1 MKKNLLA
8 IIAAVVA
15 LTACIGILV
24 GCSNNSTDGDTGTTT
39 EPTQES
45 TNETTTAPETEE
57 DVIGKIESVSDSFVK
72 LVIYTATGEVTDY
85 VTLDVAALTATQDS
99 DYVYTASTTKYYKVA
114 NGQKTDATREDLVV
128 DAMVA
133 STTDAEGVQHIY
145 IYTNDQDDTSAPT
158 QDPTDSSAGAI
169 A

>member
-1 MKKNLLA
+1 MKKNFLA
-8 IIAAVVA
+8 IIAAIVA

-24 GCSNNSTDGDTGTTT
+24 GCSNNTTGGNTNATT

-45 TNETTTAPETEE
+45 TTGTTAAPETQE

-85 VTLDVAALTATQDS
+85 VTLDIAALTATQDT
-99 DYVYTASTTKYYKVA
+99 DYVYTASTTKYFKVV
-114 NGQKTDATREDLVV
+114 NGVKSDAARADLAV
-128 DAMVA
+128 DALVA

-145 IYTNDQDDTSAPT
+145 IYSNEQGDST
-158 QDPTDSSAGAI
+158 QSPTDSSAGAI